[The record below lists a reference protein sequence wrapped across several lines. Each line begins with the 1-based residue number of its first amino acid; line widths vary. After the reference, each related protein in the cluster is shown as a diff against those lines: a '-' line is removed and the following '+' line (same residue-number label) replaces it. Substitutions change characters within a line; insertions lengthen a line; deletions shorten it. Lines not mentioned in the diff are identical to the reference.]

1 MKIINNNI
9 GNLLSKYIVYF
20 DPTGSNMLIELTKN
34 TLISTNRKIEYARKS
49 GCQMVN
55 ITIRGHDYVL
65 FFSSGGGESGS
76 PPVLIRPK
84 RYEMILSSIEDNYS
98 RSRMNDSS
106 EKTHYKTK
114 STLRLHV

>member
-1 MKIINNNI
+1 
-9 GNLLSKYIVYF
+9 
-20 DPTGSNMLIELTKN
+20 
-34 TLISTNRKIEYARKS
+34 
-49 GCQMVN
+49 MVN